1 MPTVTANWNA
11 KGVIISGLPSGPS
24 YPLNNWFA
32 TRQVQDGLAYQTV
45 FMSNPQIG
53 NIVLAGRGANSYRI
67 GRVFGWV
74 DVSAYAPNITGI
86 DLNIPWGANVGFND
100 FIICESFAFGNASTT
115 TLTGTDMAIGTS
127 WDVNVA
133 YSTNITYTQNTIQSV
148 TLNSTAVAA
157 ANASGVALNFII
169 LDFNY
174 DYANFDPAF
183 GGVPANYYGEFD
195 YAVNATADITYTL
208 PGYGNNVNGVAS
220 ANIGIVN
227 GVPTADIN
235 KINGQ
240 G

>member
-24 YPLNNWFA
+24 YPLNSWFA
-32 TRQVQDGLAYQTV
+32 TRQVQDGLAYQTT

-53 NIVLAGRGANSYRI
+53 QVVLSGRGANSYRI

-74 DVSAYAPNITGI
+74 DISAYAPNITGI
-86 DLNIPWGANVGFND
+86 DLNIPWGTSTGIND
-100 FIICESFAFGNASTT
+100 FIICESFAFNNAAST

-133 YSTNITYTQNTIQSV
+133 YSVQQTYTQNTIQAV

-169 LDFNY
+169 IDY
-174 DYANFDPAF
+174 DYDYQNFDPAF

-195 YAVNATADITYTL
+195 YALNATADITYTI
-208 PGYGNNVNGVAS
+208 PGYGNEVNDVAS
-220 ANIGIVN
+220 ANIG
-227 GVPTADIN
+227 
-235 KINGQ
+235 KINDTGTANISEVNDS
-240 G
+240 